1 MPAFENIS
9 NTLPGIEAGA
19 DLSALQFIGVQLN
32 ADEEAIAPA
41 GQGQTIVGVLQN
53 KPQEGEAASLAIV
66 GSVTKILAA
75 SAFDPGDLLT
85 VAANGKFEEAATG
98 DYIAGVAVTGVANAD
113 EIGTMVIIAP
123 GRVA

>member
-1 MPAFENIS
+1 MPAFENIRT
-9 NTLPGIEAGA
+9 TLPGIEAGA
-19 DLSALQFIGVQLN
+19 DLTALQFIGVQLN

-53 KPQEGEAASLAIV
+53 KPDEGEAASIAIV
-66 GSVTKILAA
+66 GSVTKVLAA

-85 VAANGKFEEAATG
+85 VAATGKFEEAASG
-98 DYIAGVAVTGVANAD
+98 DYIAGVAVTGVDNAD
-113 EIGTMVIIAP
+113 EIGTMVILAP